1 MYTKKIKLINDL
13 QLQIFNE
20 DHTLMNILVWI
31 LNNNW
36 NTILNKEGNSVP
48 IDFCAYTI
56 PHPSENISLLTLQ
69 FENEKDQSFD
79 NIKKVI
85 RNSCCTIVN
94 ICDKLLNEIYNN
106 KV

>member
-1 MYTKKIKLINDL
+1 MHTKKIKLLNDL
-13 QLQIFNE
+13 QLQIFDE

-36 NTILNKEGNSVP
+36 SNASDEKINPIP

-85 RNSCCTIVN
+85 KNGCSIIVN
-94 ICDKLLNEIYNN
+94 ICDKLLNEIYE
-106 KV
+106 KKG